1 MGQCSNSL
9 PLEAPVTDAR
19 LLSLTLISDSCACAK
34 IELAESSKTVTEFV
48 TMLKEDESFVI
59 ISSVQSIATT
69 SAPVRKITPSDFG
82 EVTSVVWEGY
92 VAAGRACDSKAM
104 GEVFHPDSRL
114 TFSSDGKIS
123 IVTSQEFCSMVGNRW
138 TMDTHR
144 SFSHLKN
151 DPRIA
156 AADSLLSVDFAGPN
170 VAMVTL
176 DIGYPP
182 FLYHDVLVLLR
193 LSQPISKLSDSSD
206 GWWIVAKSS
215 DHEPWMESER
225 RIEA

>member
-1 MGQCSNSL
+1 
-9 PLEAPVTDAR
+9 
-19 LLSLTLISDSCACAK
+19 
-34 IELAESSKTVTEFV
+34 
-48 TMLKEDESFVI
+48 MLKEGESFVI
-59 ISSVQSIATT
+59 ISCVESTATA

-82 EVTSVVWEGY
+82 EVTSAVWEGY
-92 VAAGRACDSKAM
+92 VAAGRACDSEAM

-114 TFSSDGKIS
+114 TYSSGGKIN
-123 IVTSQEFCSMVGNRW
+123 IVTSQDFCSMVENRW
-138 TMDTHR
+138 TMDPYR
-144 SFSHLKN
+144 SFSHIKN

-156 AADSLLSVDFAGPN
+156 AADSLISADFAGPN
-170 VAMVTL
+170 MAMVTL

-193 LSQPISKLSDSSD
+193 LSQPISKLSDSAN